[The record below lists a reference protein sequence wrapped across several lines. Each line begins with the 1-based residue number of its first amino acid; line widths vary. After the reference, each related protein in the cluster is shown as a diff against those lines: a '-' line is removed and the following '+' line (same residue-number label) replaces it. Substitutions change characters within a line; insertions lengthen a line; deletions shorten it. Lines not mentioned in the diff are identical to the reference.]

1 MPKRAQKE
9 EAVETGQQQAEPVRK
24 KTKRGGGKAADEAV
38 KDGEAP
44 AAAAAFE
51 DTPDNVLTG
60 DGKQSNLK
68 ITSWN
73 VDGLRAWV
81 KKNSLEWVTAETP
94 DIICLQETKC
104 EEKQLPTDVKDM
116 TEYPH
121 QYWSSS
127 RDKGGYSGVGML
139 CKIKPLDVTFGIGVE
154 EHDNEGRV
162 ITAEFNKYFLVTVYV
177 PNSGRGLVRLDYRK
191 TWDVDFLAYIK
202 GLESKKPVILCGDLN
217 VAHQE
222 IDLKN
227 PKTNKKSAGF
237 TADERQGFGN
247 VLAEGFIDSYRHLY
261 PDTCHAYTFWTYLGN
276 CRAKN
281 VGWRLDYFVL
291 SKALLPHLCDS
302 KIRCKAL
309 GSDHCPITLL
319 MAM

>member
-9 EAVETGQQQAEPVRK
+9 EAVETGQQQVEPVRK
-24 KTKRGGGKAADEAV
+24 KTKHGGGVTADEAV

-44 AAAAAFE
+44 PAAAAFE

-60 DGKQSNLK
+60 DGKWSDLT

-94 DIICLQETKC
+94 DILCLQETKC
-104 EEKQLPTDVKDM
+104 AEKQLPAEVKDM
-116 TEYPH
+116 AEYPH

-127 RDKGGYSGVGML
+127 RDKEGYSGVGML

-154 EHDNEGRV
+154 EHDNEGRESDKLSLP
-162 ITAEFNKYFLVTVYV
+162 ISTSISWSLYTCRILAGACS
-177 PNSGRGLVRLDYRK
+177 SGDR
-191 TWDVDFLAYIK
+191 
-202 GLESKKPVILCGDLN
+202 P
-217 VAHQE
+217 
-222 IDLKN
+222 
-227 PKTNKKSAGF
+227 GF
-237 TADERQGFGN
+237 TAEERQGFGN
-247 VLAEGFIDSYRHLY
+247 VLAEGFIGSYRHLY

-276 CRAKN
+276 SRAKN
-281 VGWRLDYFVL
+281 MGWRLDYFVL

-309 GSDHCPITLL
+309 RSDHCPITLL